1 MRRAAPPS
9 RKKAKKVEK
18 KIGHA
23 RKRAAGEAAGVGEMK
38 DGAADFD
45 GGEGG
50 GKGEKAVEEGKG
62 GEMEVD
68 GME

>member
-23 RKRAAGEAAGVGEMK
+23 RKRAAGVGEMK